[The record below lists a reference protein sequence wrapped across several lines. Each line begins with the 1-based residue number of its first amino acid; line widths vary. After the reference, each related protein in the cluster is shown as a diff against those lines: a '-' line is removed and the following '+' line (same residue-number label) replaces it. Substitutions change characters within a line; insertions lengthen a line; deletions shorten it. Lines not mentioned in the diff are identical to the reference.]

1 MSDLFWP
8 GDERADGLMD
18 DAALL
23 AAMVAVEQAWLDAL
37 VEAGIAPAT
46 AGGSE
51 LARLVGNDDIAPL
64 SRTAAATGAPVSGL
78 VALLRERTDGDVAR
92 WLHRGLTSQDV
103 VDTALVLLLRDALAR
118 VDAELRAQLA
128 RLAEL
133 ATTHRDD
140 PAVGRT
146 LTQHAVPVTVGVK
159 LATWITSV
167 ADAWEEIDRA
177 RGRLVLQ
184 AGGAAGTLAA
194 TVELADSPAAALAVV
209 EHAGDALDLRV
220 VAPWHT
226 ARALVTR
233 VGDALVTCTDA
244 WGRIAADVATLSRP
258 EIAELSEG
266 AGGGSSTM
274 PHKSNPV
281 LAVLLR
287 RAALTGPGLASTLH
301 LAAATSVDER
311 PDGAWHAEWSTLQ
324 LLGRRTV
331 VAASQ
336 ATDLLAGLEVH
347 ADRMRANLDDAA
359 GVHAEQRSMA
369 SLTGRDPEGSTYT
382 GMAGDLTDAAIARA
396 RRIAEDHEGV
406 TP

>member
-18 DAALL
+18 EAALL
-23 AAMVAVEQAWLDAL
+23 AAMLEVEQAWLDAL
-37 VEAGIAPAT
+37 VETGVAPAA
-46 AGGSE
+46 AGGST
-51 LARLVGNDDIAPL
+51 LRGLVGDDDIALL
-64 SRTAAATGAPVSGL
+64 SRDAAATGNPASGL
-78 VALLRERTDGDVAR
+78 VALLRERTDGEVAR

-103 VDTALVLLLRDALAR
+103 IDTALVLLLRDALGR
-118 VDAELRAQLA
+118 VDAGLRAQLL
-128 RLAEL
+128 RLADL

-146 LTQHAVPVTVGVK
+146 LTQHAVPVTAGVK

-167 ADAWEEIDRA
+167 ADAWDEIDRT

-194 TVELADSPAAALAVV
+194 SVELAGSPAAALAVV
-209 EHAGDALDLRV
+209 EHAGGSLGLP
-220 VAPWHT
+220 VAPPWHT
-226 ARALVTR
+226 ARSLVTR

-266 AGGGSSTM
+266 SGGGSSTM
-274 PHKSNPV
+274 PQKRNPV

-287 RAALTGPGLASTLH
+287 RAALAGPGLASTLH

-311 PDGAWHAEWSTLQ
+311 PDGAWHAEWPTLQ

-347 ADRMRANLDDAA
+347 VDRMRANLD
-359 GVHAEQRSMA
+359 HAEGVDAERRSMA
-369 SLTGRDPEGSTYT
+369 SLTGRGPATSSYT
-382 GMAGDLTDAAIARA
+382 GIAGELTDAAVLRA
-396 RRIAEDHEGV
+396 RGIAAGRA
-406 TP
+406 

>member
-18 DAALL
+18 EAALL
-23 AAMVAVEQAWLDAL
+23 AAMLEVEQAWLDAL
-37 VEAGIAPAT
+37 VETGVAPAA
-46 AGGSE
+46 AGGST
-51 LARLVGNDDIAPL
+51 LRGLVGDGDITLL
-64 SRTAAATGAPVSGL
+64 SRHAAATGNPASGL
-78 VALLRERTDGDVAR
+78 VALLRERTDGEVAR

-103 VDTALVLLLRDALAR
+103 IDTALVLLLRGALSR
-118 VDAELRAQLA
+118 VDAELRAQLL
-128 RLAEL
+128 RLADL

-146 LTQHAVPVTVGVK
+146 LTQHAVPVTAGVK

-167 ADAWEEIDRA
+167 ADAWDEIDRT

-194 TVELADSPAAALAVV
+194 SVELAGSPAAALAVV
-209 EHAGDALDLRV
+209 EHAGASLGLP
-220 VAPWHT
+220 VATPWHT
-226 ARALVTR
+226 ARSLVTR

-266 AGGGSSTM
+266 SGGGSSTM
-274 PHKSNPV
+274 PQKSNPV

-287 RAALTGPGLASTLH
+287 RAALAGPGLAATLH

-347 ADRMRANLDDAA
+347 VDRMRANLD
-359 GVHAEQRSMA
+359 HAEGVDAEQLSMT
-369 SLTGRDPEGSTYT
+369 SLTGRGPATSPYT
-382 GMAGDLTDAAIARA
+382 GIAGELTDAAVLRA
-396 RRIAEDHEGV
+396 RGIAAGRA
-406 TP
+406 